1 MTTVELSNEFD
12 ILYNNI
18 SSNQAPGLDEYEKSV
33 FLTKAQEAV
42 VTSLYNSFEKTEADR
57 ELLASLVTYEV
68 LSPVTDT
75 PTITL
80 ITSIKKDPNLIF
92 RLPKSLMFIVGE
104 ELIVNK
110 EKCGKKK
117 INVRPVQIDE
127 LPKILDNPF
136 NGVNSRQALRTNLSL
151 GQDEQFVELY
161 TNEKTFDYIMSYIKI
176 PEPIMLYDSS
186 FSSLTI
192 NDFSPDTKPR
202 ECKLNPM
209 LHRTILETAV
219 ADAVARY
226 K

>member
-57 ELLASLVTYEV
+57 ELLATLVV
-68 LSPVTDT
+68 HKILT
-75 PTITL
+75 PITNNSY
-80 ITSIKKDPNLIF
+80 ITTVNNLKKDPSLIF
-92 RLPKSLMFIVGE
+92 ELDNELMFIVGE
-104 ELIVNK
+104 ELIVNTDCG
-110 EKCGKKK
+110 EKRVSVK
-117 INVRPVQIDE
+117 PVLTDE
-127 LPKILDNPF
+127 LPKIIKNPF
-136 NGVNSRQALRTNLSL
+136 NGVTDRQALRANLSL
-151 GQDEQFVELY
+151 GVDKQFVELF
-161 TNEKTFDYIMSYIKI
+161 TKEKAFDYLMSYIKR
-176 PEPIMLYDSS
+176 PEPIMLYTTSD
-186 FSSLTI
+186 FASLTI
-192 NDFSPDTKPR
+192 NEVSPLATPR

-219 ADAVARY
+219 ADAIARY